1 MGKIIISEYFWKK
14 GGGVYSEII
23 LVHVGWD
30 NYFGVIFPNFA
41 IFWEQKIP
49 NYFFGLILNI
59 SRYFFWGGGYHY
71 FILSKRLDVDA

>member
-1 MGKIIISEYFWKK
+1 VG
-14 GGGVYSEII
+14 YSEII

-49 NYFFGLILNI
+49 NYFFWIDI
-59 SRYFFWGGGYHY
+59 IY
-71 FILSKRLDVDA
+71 